1 MSEDHAKVQ
10 SALTRLRTGWSL
22 TALGCLI
29 MLGGGYIFLSSQ
41 WGPSYATRWLVI
53 SSIICIYLSWSLW
66 QGLEYNYR
74 PGEEHLL
81 ATFGPGN
88 NLTILRALMIAAV
101 AGFLTSPRPEGLLA
115 WIPGVLYTL
124 AALIDLFDGYVARLT
139 NHTTHLGGMLDIRF
153 DGLGVLVAAL
163 LIVQY
168 GQVPAWYLLVALA
181 RYIFLAGIWLR
192 VRLGKPVHDLPPSRS
207 RRPLAGVQMGFM
219 AVVLWPL
226 FSPPATYLAAT
237 LFAIPFLVGFTR
249 DWFLV
254 SGVIKPTWKT
264 REVSELSSSRFRRRA
279 RDWLPIG
286 LRLAVVV
293 LMAGPLIGRLLDYT
307 NQVTRYAELGMPYPP
322 IGLAILSLFEVC
334 VMLLIFLGA
343 GGRASAIVALGLLG
357 IHQIFAPLTP
367 AQVTLVIFLTAIM
380 YLGTGVYSLWTPENH
395 LIYRRLGEQ
404 TS

>member
-1 MSEDHAKVQ
+1 MSESQSNRQ

-22 TALGCLI
+22 IALANLI
-29 MLGGGYIFLSSQ
+29 MLGGGYIFLSTQ
-41 WGPSYATRWLVI
+41 WGHGYAARWLVLT
-53 SSIICIYLSWSLW
+53 SIVCTYMSWSLW
-66 QGLEYNYR
+66 QDLKYNTR

-88 NLTILRALMIAAV
+88 NLTILRALMIAAL
-101 AGFLTSPRPEGLLA
+101 AGFLTSPLPEGLLA
-115 WIPGVLYTL
+115 WLPGVLYTL

-139 NHTTHLGGMLDIRF
+139 NHTTLLGQMLDMRF
-153 DGLGVLVAAL
+153 DGLGVLVTAL

-192 VRLGKPVHDLPPSRS
+192 VRLGKPVYDLPPSRS

-219 AVVLWPL
+219 AVMLWPL
-226 FSPPATYLAAT
+226 FSPPVTYLAAT
-237 LFAIPFLVGFTR
+237 LFAIPFLAGFTR

-254 SGVIKPTWKT
+254 SGMVKPAWKT
-264 REVSELSSSRFRRRA
+264 SGVSELRSSAIRRIA
-279 RDWLPIG
+279 TDWLPVG
-286 LRLAVVV
+286 LRLAVVA
-293 LMAGPLIGRLLDYT
+293 LMVGPLTGRLLDYT
-307 NQVTRYAELGMPYPP
+307 NQVDHYVDLGMPYPS

-367 AQVTLVIFLTAIM
+367 VQVFLAIFFTAIM